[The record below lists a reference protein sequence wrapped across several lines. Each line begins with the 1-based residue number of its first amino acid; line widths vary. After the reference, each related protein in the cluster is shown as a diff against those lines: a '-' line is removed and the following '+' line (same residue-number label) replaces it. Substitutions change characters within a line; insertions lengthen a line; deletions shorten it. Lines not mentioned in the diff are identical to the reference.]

1 MSLLSECERFFKTK
15 SLYDLFG
22 IPSDA
27 SDEEIRKSFRRLSL
41 KYHPDRYPD
50 AKEDE
55 YKDIT
60 ARFQTL
66 AKANMV
72 LTDEQKRKLYDET
85 GLVED
90 DDGNLKSEDEWMEY
104 WRCLFPEITTEDI
117 DGYIAKY
124 IGSDEEKQDL
134 KTLYVKYEGD
144 LDIIY
149 EYMIGYDEDRTREML
164 DKMLAAEEIPAFDNF
179 VKEPAAKRTKRLKK
193 VTRERKE
200 SIKLKKKMSEDPQNS
215 LVAAIRNRRQNFDS
229 MVESLEAKYCG
240 SKSASETSHKAKK
253 QKKAPKQ
260 PSEESVPQRRR
271 VFRATA
277 RKSTGGIAPRR
288 QLVKPSRAS
297 KR

>member
-1 MSLLSECERFFKTK
+1 MTLANVLVFDCFGVCVCVFVLVIMSLLADCERFFKTK

-22 IPSDA
+22 IANDA

-41 KYHPDRYPD
+41 KYHPDRFPD
-50 AKEDE
+50 AKGDE

-66 AKANMV
+66 AKANVV
-72 LTDEQKRKLYDET
+72 LSDEQKRKLYDNT

-90 DDGNLKSEDEWMEY
+90 DDGTLKSEDEWMEY

-134 KTLYVKYEGD
+134 KKLYIKYEGD

-164 DKMLAAEEIPAFDNF
+164 NKMLADGEIPAFDNF
-179 VKEPAAKRTKRLKK
+179 VKESAAKRSKRLRK
-193 VTRERKE
+193 VTREKNE
-200 SIKLKKKMSEDPQNS
+200 AKKVMSTTSVDSQNA
-215 LVAAIRNRRQNFDS
+215 LVAAIRNRRTNFDS

-240 SKSASETSHKAKK
+240 SKSSSETSHKSKK
-253 QKKAPKQ
+253 QKKAKQ
-260 PSEESVPQRRR
+260 SSEESGM
-271 VFRATA
+271 FA
-277 RKSTGGIAPRR
+277 
-288 QLVKPSRAS
+288 LC
-297 KR
+297 